1 MSALDR
7 LQNYSATK
15 KSMSS
20 DVFDTSTPE
29 GYFLAKLHQQGYLMY
44 EYYYEDAST
53 GRSLSEDKF
62 NWLSDEEKGAFEK
75 KFRYTELHNMLVTSG
90 DQLVLANAG
99 SGKALANDTKVLT
112 KDGYKPI
119 GQLTTDDMVFGT
131 DLQLHKV
138 IGVFPQGKKRVNALT
153 ISTSDESFT
162 VNCCDEHLWSIQS
175 KTGIEVISTK
185 DVIKRLKTET
195 TLPLVNLTSF
205 DYDSTSNDA
214 VLTFEKKCIIA
225 FKLIASFSN
234 GDNEI
239 ARILNNYYNNTDE
252 CISITPNFSDEE
264 GILLKQY
271 TQDILG
277 CEGVAYEYKGSLI
290 VNREVISKIVC
301 TGTYKVNKYFDYLID
316 LSRASKDD
324 FTRVFNK
331 QHCSYEITNVEETE
345 SEVEMT
351 CIEVGSDNHLF
362 LIEHLIPTHN
372 TTALIFKIMHDII
385 TGEATKV
392 TSIPNGN
399 SVRVVDDIFV
409 GTFLK
414 TGADELAERL
424 AYWQRGLGYTV
435 TADRVNFSTLHA
447 EFKRALNSMGASTPI
462 GSSAEI
468 NKCMRKAIDNLGI
481 TNCGSALTA
490 EDYNIIGGIIT
501 YYRGRLDSKR
511 YSHPS
516 AYDYGLTP
524 TLLDR
529 LVSDFA
535 NQRQLAGIMDFEDL
549 QELLYKFLYVTPN
562 KAVQD
567 FCANRYKYIY
577 LDEFQD
583 TSQIQYAIMKFY
595 ARGRLWINR
604 GTASEEDEKSPLY
617 TGDETL
623 GKIVVV
629 GDNDQCVVGDTRI
642 RMSYPDECLVYTTIS
657 DGKAIE
663 TTHTISEDLK
673 AITTEREVPIDSVS
687 KDFQSFDEYK
697 PISQIKKGD
706 FVCCADSKE
715 GVYSMNDD
723 EISTKYKLFIDMPT
737 TKVIEEPLVHKRRDI
752 DLYKIT
758 VVDYF
763 CGEFIPMSLECSG
776 DHILFTDDKNLS
788 IPNDLYNTLI
798 EDTEEGS
805 AERGF
810 FSLGYSKNKT
820 EFTMAFAKDL
830 SVGDNVLVEIFA
842 GELKLLS
849 IESIEV
855 KHYDEV
861 DLYDIRTDARN
872 YSSNGFIS
880 HNCLYQWRGSD
891 NAIIETEFDHDFR
904 PCHTSLSYNYRCP
917 SNILNSIVPSIKLNK
932 GHEKREYHSSREGG
946 ISRGYHFSSYKGMLN
961 QLITDIDEDM
971 QEGNTVAI
979 LCRTNY
985 DGVIPAFILES
996 AKKYNFS
1003 ISGQN
1008 MTFDSPLPRKLVA
1021 ITSIFTE
1028 RNTTN
1033 VKNTLSMF
1041 VPRYAQWGVKQ
1052 LVDTLKN
1059 NGKNVWTLPEADI
1072 EYSCPELA
1080 PMIKHFKG
1088 MFFENGKRNQSKELE
1103 ALKSVYIWVMKN
1115 TFGGNSL
1122 YCESARAY
1130 IEALLLLLNENKFET
1145 VFDFVDY
1152 INTINERLHARIN
1165 NQKANI
1171 CIATVHEFKGKE
1183 RDSVIVWNDSD
1194 QVFPSSKTNI
1204 ENEEELEGER
1214 MVHYVACTRARKKNT
1229 IYTIYGKEGMFVKE
1243 MDLKFESPQP
1253 IGGTLKSEAE
1263 TKDLSDDEKNFLDV
1277 MQNLKPEE

>member
-44 EYYYEDAST
+44 EYYYEDASL
-53 GRSLSEDKF
+53 GRVLSEDKF
-62 NWLSDEEKGAFEK
+62 NWLSDEEKGDFEK
-75 KFRYTELHNMLVTSG
+75 KFRYTELHDMLVTSG

-119 GQLTTDDMVFGT
+119 GQLTTDDFVFGT

-138 IGVFPQGKKRVNALT
+138 LGVFPQGKKKVNALT

-162 VNCCDEHLWSIQS
+162 ENCCDEHLWSIQS

-185 DVIKRLKTET
+185 DVIKRLETET

-205 DYDSTSNDA
+205 DYDSTSHDA
-214 VLTFEKKCIIA
+214 VLTFEEKCIVA

-239 ARILNNYYNNTDE
+239 ARILHNYYNNTDE
-252 CISITPNFSDEE
+252 RISITPNFSDEE
-264 GILLKQY
+264 GMLLKRY
-271 TQDILG
+271 TQDVLC

-290 VNREVISKIVC
+290 VNREVISEIVC
-301 TGTYKVNKYFDYLID
+301 TGTYKVNKSFDYLID
-316 LSRASKDD
+316 FARASKDD

-414 TGADELAERL
+414 TGADELSERL

-595 ARGRLWINR
+595 ARGRLWMNR

-629 GDNDQCVVGDTRI
+629 GDNDQCVVGDTMLRVC
-642 RMSYPDECLVYTTIS
+642 YDWDGAEEYYGVKEYKTDESSIFSLP
-657 DGKAIE
+657 KAVE
-663 TTHTISEDLK
+663 GYKTWRDVPSF
-673 AITTEREVPIDSVS
+673 VPIRD
-687 KDFQSFDEYK
+687 
-697 PISQIKKGD
+697 IKKGEYI
-706 FVCCADSKE
+706 CCADNKDM
-715 GVYSMNDD
+715 VYSGYFED
-723 EISTKYKLFIDMPT
+723 EKPNKYGFSSEIPATL
-737 TKVIEEPLVHKRRDI
+737 VLEEPLVHRRKNI
-752 DLYKIT
+752 DLYKIKVQDYT
-758 VVDYF
+758 GTEWVDL
-763 CGEFIPMSLECSG
+763 ELECTG
-776 DHILFTDDKNLS
+776 DHILFTDNKDLS
-788 IPNDLYNTLI
+788 IPTDLYNTLI
-798 EDTEEGS
+798 DGTEKGS
-805 AERGF
+805 VEQ
-810 FSLGYSKNKT
+810 GYFTLETGRT
-820 EFTMAFAKDL
+820 EQFTMVFAKDL
-830 SVGDNVLVEIFA
+830 SVGDNVLLEVYGGCLVLREI
-842 GELKLLS
+842 LS
-849 IESIEV
+849 IE
-855 KHYDEV
+855 KNHYDEV
-861 DLYDIRTDARN
+861 EVYDIRTDARN
-872 YSSNGFIS
+872 YSANSFIS

-904 PCHTSLSYNYRCP
+904 PCQTSLSYNYRCP

-961 QLITDIDEDM
+961 QLIADIDEDM

-1059 NGKNVWTLPEADI
+1059 NGKNVWTLPEVDI

-1080 PMIKHFKG
+1080 PMIKQIKS
-1088 MFFENGKRNQSKELE
+1088 MFYENGKRNQSKELE
-1103 ALKSVYIWVMKN
+1103 ALKFVYFWVMKN
-1115 TFGGNSL
+1115 AFGGNSL

-1152 INTINERLHARIN
+1152 INTVNERLHARIN

-1204 ENEEELEGER
+1204 ENEDELEGER

-1243 MDLKFESPQP
+1243 MDLQFESPQP
-1253 IGGTLKSEAE
+1253 IRGTLKSDTE
-1263 TKDLSDDEKNFLDV
+1263 TKDLSDDEKNLLDV

>member
-7 LQNYSATK
+7 LQNYSSTK

-44 EYYYEDAST
+44 EYYYEDST
-53 GRSLSEDKF
+53 GRSLSENKF
-62 NWLSDEEKGAFEK
+62 NRLSTEEKSGFEK
-75 KFRYTELHNMLVTSG
+75 KFRYTELHDMLVTSG

-112 KDGYKPI
+112 KDGYKSI

-138 IGVFPQGKKRVNALT
+138 LGVFPQGKKKVNALT

-175 KTGIEVISTK
+175 KADIEVISTK
-185 DVIKRLKTET
+185 DVIKRLETES
-195 TLPLVNLTSF
+195 TLPLVDLTSF
-205 DYDSTSNDA
+205 NYGSISNDA
-214 VLTFEKKCIIA
+214 VLTFKEKCVIL
-225 FKLIASFSN
+225 FKLIASFSK
-234 GDNEI
+234 GVI
-239 ARILNNYYNNTDE
+239 SQILYKYYNDTDE
-252 CISITPNFSDEE
+252 RISIIPIFSDE
-264 GILLKQY
+264 IDLLLKQY
-271 TQDILG
+271 IQ
-277 CEGVAYEYKGSLI
+277 GVLDNNGVVYEQGSLVI
-290 VNREVISKIVC
+290 NREIVSEVVY
-301 TGTYKVNKYFDYLID
+301 TEIYKSDKSFDYLID
-316 LSRASKDD
+316 LARASKDD
-324 FTRVFNK
+324 FIRVFNK
-331 QHCSYEITNVEETE
+331 EHCSYEITNVEETE
-345 SEVEMT
+345 SETEMT

-399 SVRVVDDIFV
+399 SVRVVDNIFV

-481 TNCGSALTA
+481 TNSGSALTA

-501 YYRGRLDSKR
+501 YYRGRLDDKR

-583 TSQIQYAIMKFY
+583 TSQIQYAIIKFY

-629 GDNDQCVVGDTRI
+629 GDNDQC
-642 RMSYPDECLVYTTIS
+642 
-657 DGKAIE
+657 
-663 TTHTISEDLK
+663 
-673 AITTEREVPIDSVS
+673 
-687 KDFQSFDEYK
+687 
-697 PISQIKKGD
+697 
-706 FVCCADSKE
+706 
-715 GVYSMNDD
+715 
-723 EISTKYKLFIDMPT
+723 
-737 TKVIEEPLVHKRRDI
+737 
-752 DLYKIT
+752 
-758 VVDYF
+758 
-763 CGEFIPMSLECSG
+763 
-776 DHILFTDDKNLS
+776 
-788 IPNDLYNTLI
+788 
-798 EDTEEGS
+798 
-805 AERGF
+805 
-810 FSLGYSKNKT
+810 
-820 EFTMAFAKDL
+820 
-830 SVGDNVLVEIFA
+830 
-842 GELKLLS
+842 
-849 IESIEV
+849 
-855 KHYDEV
+855 
-861 DLYDIRTDARN
+861 
-872 YSSNGFIS
+872 
-880 HNCLYQWRGSD
+880 LYQWRGSD
-891 NAIIETEFDHDFR
+891 NAIIETDFDYDFK

-961 QLITDIDEDM
+961 QLIVDIDEDM

-1028 RNTTN
+1028 RSSTN

-1080 PMIKHFKG
+1080 PMIKHFKS

-1103 ALKSVYIWVMKN
+1103 ALKSVYIWVMQN
-1115 TFGGNSL
+1115 SFGGSSL

-1152 INTINERLHARIN
+1152 VDTINERLHARIN

-1194 QVFPSSKTNI
+1194 KVFPSSKTNI

-1229 IYTIYGKEGMFVKE
+1229 IYTIYGNEGMFVKE
-1243 MDLKFESPQP
+1243 MDLKFESPQQ
-1253 IGGTLKSEAE
+1253 IRGTLKSDTE
-1263 TKDLSDDEKNFLDV
+1263 TKDLSDDEKNLLDV
-1277 MQNLKPEE
+1277 MQNL